1 MLTNGGRLGIVF
13 LRFIRL
19 KYRIALGF
27 VILQLVLAGL
37 GIASVVF
44 VDRAA
49 MGTAELYTHA
59 YSVSRSLGEMRNR
72 LFEIKSIL
80 AHHLAFRDPSDE
92 VWLQDIRRH
101 QWVVEQNL
109 SLVAAKMS
117 PTDPAIHAITKTWHE
132 LRDFVDANVA
142 DIRGD
147 NYEQGHRRFHDAGRL
162 LFDRAVDSLAD
173 SMIAANA
180 QASENVGQVEEL
192 RGELRRTVLATVA
205 AALVLGIV
213 LSATLTLTIVTPLA
227 RLRSAMLDVNEGDPA
242 TTVPFTDRGDEI
254 GEIAQALEQ
263 LKQDAWEKRRSQI
276 KFATIFESSPD
287 IVTLSECESGR
298 FLDVN
303 GGFEKILGHT
313 RQETIGRTS
322 IELGIWATPEER
334 SNLVSALMRDGRLN
348 NYQSKGRR
356 KNGEL
361 FDGLVSAELFELDG
375 KACIIMVARDI
386 TPLKQQEELLRRS
399 LAEMERSNRELDRFA
414 HVAAHDLQ
422 EPCRTICSFAQLLER
437 SDGENLSPQGREYL
451 NFLSTGAIRM
461 REQVKGLLDLSQV
474 DSSPTAFVKVDLN
487 QTAHWI
493 IQELQAAIAEHR
505 ATVTVQNLPVVNAN
519 PVQMRQLLANL
530 IGNALKFQPAGQKAE
545 VTLGA
550 TLRADQTW
558 EVVVADN
565 GIGIDPQ
572 FHDSVFDLFRRLH
585 GPDRY
590 PGSGL
595 GLAISKR
602 IVERHRGSIWVTN
615 PATGGTAVHFTLPA

>member
-1 MLTNGGRLGIVF
+1 M
-13 LRFIRL
+13 RFIRL

-27 VILQLVLAGL
+27 IILQLVLAGL

-59 YSVSRSLGEMRNR
+59 YSVSRSLGEIRNR
-72 LFEIKSIL
+72 LFEIKSTL

-109 SLVAAKMS
+109 SLVATKMS
-117 PTDPAIHAITKTWHE
+117 STDPAIHSITKTWRE

-147 NYEQGHRRFHDAGRL
+147 NYEQGHRRFHDTGRL
-162 LFDRAVDSLAD
+162 LFDQAVDSLAD

-180 QASENVGQVEEL
+180 QASENVGQAEDL
-192 RGELRRTVLATVA
+192 RVELRRTVLATVA

-227 RLRSAMLDVNEGDPA
+227 RLRSTMLDVNEGDPT
-242 TTVPFTDRGDEI
+242 TTVPFTGRGDEI

-375 KACIIMVARDI
+375 KSCIIMVARDI

-461 REQVKGLLDLSQV
+461 REQVRGLLDLSQV